1 MPLLKACTMFLS
13 PVRGVS
19 LNPSPLSRVYL
30 CCHASANDRVQV
42 RAYDMVISAIFIL
55 LMLLLTVVVF
65 VLS

>member
-30 CCHASANDRVQV
+30 RDASANDPVQV

>member
-30 CCHASANDRVQV
+30 CHASANDRVQV